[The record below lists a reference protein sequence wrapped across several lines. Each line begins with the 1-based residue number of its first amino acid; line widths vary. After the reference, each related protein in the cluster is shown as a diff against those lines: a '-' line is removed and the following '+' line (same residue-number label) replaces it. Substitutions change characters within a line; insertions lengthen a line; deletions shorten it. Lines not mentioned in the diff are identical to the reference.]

1 MGVFSWIA
9 SKLPKT
15 TEEIVSH
22 LPRKIQAHARG
33 PWRGGQLTGG
43 EKWTGGITHN
53 GGITVIDTAKTLQN
67 ARSATHQSTQARAV
81 MSRATALVVDIGLK
95 AESMP
100 AWRVLG
106 ITDDA
111 FKEDWTSENDERF
124 DMYMSSK
131 QCHRSMTETGY
142 QLHQLWKDCDTRDND
157 QFGRFFYSN
166 EKDLVSRVQLE
177 LVDPTQV
184 GQGGFITAP
193 SVNLS
198 LSHASGI
205 YWTDTAGNM
214 HTFRDG
220 IFRNTKNQEI
230 GYRTRVRKKTKNGFK
245 FETLDIPARG
255 ARSGRVHM
263 FHGFKPEY
271 PMQGRGFSKLHPFL
285 QDFQS
290 IVDYVA
296 AVTQKAINQ
305 SGMVGFVEPGENA
318 PASNPMEDQQG
329 GPPVPDVDE
338 DTLISATEFCFERSE
353 YKTRKPGSDFFAN
366 LMPGE
371 KMKFLADTAPGPEF
385 DKYITSVFKYCSA
398 ALGYPFEVI
407 LMAFNSNYSASRAAL
422 LEAWR
427 TGRISQADIKAD
439 LMDVWREMWLSEEI
453 AAGRISAPGWSDPRL
468 RQAWMRYRLQG
479 PSLPSID
486 PAKDMGGI
494 EKELKLHLTTQNR
507 AARERN
513 GSDAKQNIAV
523 NKKMFEKSREALA
536 FWEDEPEK
544 AGEAEAPNNNQE

>member
-1 MGVFSWIA
+1 MGLRA
-9 SKLPKT
+9 YLKSKFPKT
-15 TEEIVSH
+15 TEEVVSR
-22 LPRKIQAHARG
+22 LPRKFQAVALG

-43 EKWTGGITHN
+43 EKWTGGISQN
-53 GGITVIDTAKTLQN
+53 GGVTIIDPQKTLQN
-67 ARSATHQSTQARAV
+67 ARSATHQSSQVRAIT
-81 MSRATALVVDIGLK
+81 SGATRLVVDVGLK

-100 AWRVLG
+100 AWKVLG
-106 ITDDA
+106 ITDDT
-111 FKEDWTSENDERF
+111 FKEDWTSEVDESF

-131 QCHRSMTETGY
+131 QCHRSMKETGY
-142 QLHQLWKDCDTRDND
+142 QLHQLWKTCDERDND

-166 EKDLVSRVQLE
+166 QKDLVSRVQLE

-184 GQGGFITAP
+184 GQGGF
-193 SVNLS
+193 
-198 LSHASGI
+198 ASAASPNSTFTPAGGI
-205 YWTDTAGNM
+205 YWVDTAGNLLS
-214 HTFRDG
+214 FRDG
-220 IFRNTKNQEI
+220 IFTNSKNQEVA
-230 GYRTRVRKKTKNGFK
+230 YRVRTRKKSGNGFK
-245 FETLDIPARG
+245 LETIDIPARG
-255 ARSGRVHM
+255 ARSGRVFM

-271 PMQGRGFSKLHPFL
+271 PGQRRGFSKLHPFL

-290 IVDYVA
+290 IVDYAA
-296 AVTQKAINQ
+296 AVVKKAINQ
-305 SGMVGFVEPGENA
+305 GGITGYVKPSDNA

-329 GPPVPDVDE
+329 GPPVPDFGDE
-338 DTLISATEFCFERSE
+338 TGIIAGEYAFERTE
-353 YKTRKPGSDFFAN
+353 YKTRVPGSDFYAN

-371 KMKFLADTAPGPEF
+371 EIVFPQDTAPGPQF
-385 DKYITSVFKYCSA
+385 DAFITSIFKYCSA

-439 LMDVWREMWLSEEI
+439 LIDVWREMWLSEEI
-453 AAGRISAPGWSDPRL
+453 AVGRISAPGWNDPRL
-468 RQAWMRYRLQG
+468 RQAWSRFRVQG

-494 EKELKLHLTTQNR
+494 EKELKLHLTTQGR
-507 AARERN
+507 AARDRN

-523 NKKMFEKSREALA
+523 NKKMFEKSREAPA

-544 AGEAEAPNNNQE
+544 AGEPEAPNNNDD